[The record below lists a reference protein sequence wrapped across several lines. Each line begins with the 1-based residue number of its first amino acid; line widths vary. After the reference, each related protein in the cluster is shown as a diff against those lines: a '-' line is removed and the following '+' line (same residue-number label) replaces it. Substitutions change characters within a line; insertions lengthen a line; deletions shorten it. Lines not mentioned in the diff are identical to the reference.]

1 MVTKEGFSKGFEAY
15 LKFMVDREASDLYFS
30 VGAPVNVRIE
40 GVTAALDEPVI
51 TTKLLN
57 ELIECILSSEQVHE
71 YREKMEMN
79 LSFALEDLGRF
90 RVNVYRQ
97 RGEPAMVIRYIK
109 TRIPSIEQLNL
120 PPILKELIMAPR
132 GLILVVGATGSGKS
146 TTLASMIDHRNS
158 NKTGHILT
166 VEEPI
171 EFVHGHKRSIV
182 DQREVGLDTL
192 SYGNALKNAMREAPD
207 VILIGE
213 IRDEE
218 TMRHAITYS
227 ETGHLCLS
235 TLHANNA
242 NQTLDRIVNFF
253 PEGAH
258 HQLLQDLG
266 ANLKAVI
273 SQRLVMG
280 VDGKRLPVVEI
291 MLNSLHVADL
301 IAKGEFEGIKQAM
314 EHSEFSG
321 MCTFDQC
328 LFDLFQ
334 NGQISEDVALGNA
347 DSRNNVH
354 VNIQLAKGKRDDE
367 DIKHLFLHG
376 EDAHDELEHNKDAS
390 GGVTYPQ
397 RKAGEK

>member
-1 MVTKEGFSKGFEAY
+1 MVSQKELPKGLEAY
-15 LKFMVDREASDLYFS
+15 LRFMVEREASDLYFS

-51 TTKLLN
+51 TTKLLD
-57 ELIECILSSEQVHE
+57 ELVESILSPEQLHE
-71 YREKMEMN
+71 YNEKMEMN
-79 LSFALEDLGRF
+79 LSFAIEELGRF

-97 RGEPAMVIRYIK
+97 RGEPAMVIRYIR

-120 PPILKELIMAPR
+120 PLILKKLVMEPR

-146 TTLASMIDHRNS
+146 TTLASMIDHRNT

-171 EFVHGHKRSIV
+171 EFVHVHKRSIV

-192 SYGNALKNAMREAPD
+192 SYSNALKNAMREAPD

-253 PEGAH
+253 PESTH
-258 HQLLQDLG
+258 RQLLQDLS

-280 VDGKRLPVVEI
+280 NDGKRLPVVEI

-314 EHSEFSG
+314 EHSEFTG

-328 LFDLFQ
+328 LFDLYQ
-334 NGQISEDVALGNA
+334 DGRVSEEVALENA

-354 VNIQLAKGKRDDE
+354 VNIQLAKGRRDDD

-376 EDAHDELEHNKDAS
+376 EDEHEKMENKDAN
-390 GGVTYPQ
+390 GGVVYPQ
-397 RKAGEK
+397 RKANE

>member
-1 MVTKEGFSKGFEAY
+1 MVKLKGIKGLEAY
-15 LKFMVDREASDLYFS
+15 LHLMVEKEASDLYFS
-30 VGAPVNVRIE
+30 VGAPVNLRIE
-40 GVTAALDEPVI
+40 GVTKALSEGEL
-51 TTKLLN
+51 TTSLMN
-57 ELIECILSSEQVHE
+57 DLIAGILSSEQLRE
-71 YREKMEMN
+71 YKETMEMN
-79 LSFALEDLGRF
+79 LSFSIEDVGRF

-109 TRIPSIEQLNL
+109 TCIPTIEQLHL
-120 PPILKELIMAPR
+120 PSILKSLIMEPR

-158 NKTGHILT
+158 TKTGHILT

-171 EFVHGHKRSIV
+171 EFVHEHKRSIV

-192 SYGNALKNAMREAPD
+192 SYSSALKNAMREAPD

-218 TMRHAITYS
+218 TMRQAITYS

-242 NQTLDRIVNFF
+242 NQTLDRVVNFF
-253 PEGAH
+253 PESAH
-258 HQLLQDLG
+258 RQLLQDLS

-273 SQRLVMG
+273 SQRLVRG
-280 VDGKRLPVVEI
+280 TDGKRLPVVEI

-301 IAKGEFEGIKQAM
+301 IAKGEFESIKQAM

-328 LFDLFQ
+328 LFDLYKR
-334 NGQISEDVALGNA
+334 GQISEEVALENA

-354 VNIQLAKGKRDDE
+354 VSIQLSKGKCADE
-367 DIKHLFLHG
+367 DIKHLVLNM
-376 EDAHDELEHNKDAS
+376 DEETKKPKPNTDEN
-390 GGVTYPQ
+390 GGVTYAQ
-397 RKAGEK
+397 RKAGGE